1 MAKKVKKKNKA
12 EEMQMAFKWV
22 NSLSDEKADLVRL
35 FADWHNKRE
44 VNKII
49 VALERCVSAAIID
62 VLDVEWKTI
71 EDIKLALLNFLEEDN
86 NKMAENKEIY
96 GGYQMA
102 IKKINEQEELVIARS
117 TELYGEGVKQKE
129 IVKTLISEFPMLSK
143 SMITNA
149 VKRVVSSKVKNIDD
163 ATKYIL
169 KNNKELK
176 EDARKIAKSVA
187 DNLEKELGKEDHI
200 AEAKQKVQKDEK
212 KIQERIKEEKKMSK
226 LKVKRIEVD
235 GEFGSYVREGDKV
248 LAGDITFNSLEEA
261 ENYYKKEI
269 EILTNK
275 IAEVKEVYSI

>member
-1 MAKKVKKKNKA
+1 MAKKVKKKSKA
-12 EEMQMAFKWV
+12 EELQMAFKWV

-86 NKMAENKEIY
+86 NKMAENKEIH

-102 IKKINEQEELVIARS
+102 VKKMNEQEELLITRAS
-117 TELYGEGVKQKE
+117 ELYGEGMKQKE
-129 IVKTLISEFPMLSK
+129 MVKTLVLEFPIMSK
-143 SMITNA
+143 SMVTNA
-149 VKRVVSSKVKNIDD
+149 VKRVVSTKIKNIDD
-163 ATKYIL
+163 AARYIL
-169 KNNKELK
+169 EDNKKLK
-176 EDARKIAKSVA
+176 EKIEQDAKEIARNVA
-187 DNLEKELGKEDHI
+187 VNLEEELEKEDHI
-200 AEAKQKVQKDEK
+200 AEVEQKVQEVQEEIKEK
-212 KIQERIKEEKKMSK
+212 KSMSR
-226 LKVKRIEVD
+226 LKFRRIEVD
-235 GEFGSYVREGDKV
+235 GEFGSYVREGNKV
-248 LAGDITFNSLEEA
+248 VAGDITFNSLEEA

-275 IAEVKEVYSI
+275 IEEVKEVYSI